1 MSLTEIGRKFGT
13 DKVDHNFTA
22 FYDGLFQS
30 FRGDTF
36 NLLEIGVFFGSS
48 IRMWNEYFPNATIYG
63 ADAFEGIQGNGNNF
77 ANPKK
82 YYDEWKANKPKNV
95 ELVKL
100 DQSSKL
106 EMQKFVDYCK
116 SRDLRF
122 KVIIDDGSHLMFDQQ
137 ITFFYL
143 WDLLEDGGMFIIED
157 IHTSE
162 QGGYDL
168 NIKKTNSTKE
178 LFMKMKYNNEPFRS
192 IYIDYLDRC
201 DEISREITDIS
212 LCYST
217 PYSQTMMVRKST
229 A

>member
-22 FYDGLFQS
+22 FYDGLFECL
-30 FRGDTF
+30 RGDTF

-77 ANPKK
+77 ADPKK

-95 ELVKL
+95 ELIKL

-116 SRDLRF
+116 SRKLQF
-122 KVIIDDGSHLMFDQQ
+122 KIIIDDGSHLMFDQQ

-178 LFMKMKYNNEPFRS
+178 LFMKMKYNKTLFCNR
-192 IYIDYLDRC
+192 YDYTHSQVQCFVDLKVVC
-201 DEISREITDIS
+201 LVDEQSSMHQQQE
-212 LCYST
+212 
-217 PYSQTMMVRKST
+217 V
-229 A
+229 